1 MSVSVA
7 RYILALGVFLTFA
20 RITRDIVVP
29 IPESQYSR
37 FLFATGRLKQAEHIM
52 PLHELLVPPALFI
65 LSSFIFLIAIQF
77 SSRARVL
84 ISLLVF
90 GTAIIS
96 LYTSRNL
103 PQHEA
108 MNSLWALL
116 NCVWILHAA
125 HTLFLDEQRIPRGV
139 LPWTSAYKIWANPQG
154 RTNWNDVSS
163 KPSFKSSSSK
173 PSTRRRF
180 ATRRF
185 LEALGCW
192 LLQLC
197 IFEPFIFLSIY
208 PTSEDF
214 APPHQVLFR
223 RLLWPSTGPE
233 FTRREIQIRLLTSV
247 FWIWQGFLMLHT
259 CHVLL
264 SIFFVTILRIDTPE
278 EWPPLFDSP
287 MQAYSVRQFWSKF
300 WHRMTVPGSTSS
312 GKLVAR
318 WVGGIVPGSRLEKP
332 FIAFW
337 TFLLSGMYHAIA
349 DWQAGEACVPS
360 ADLLFFIANFGAAA
374 IETIA
379 VPGII
384 QVGKKRNNILCRHI
398 LSDRG
403 GKLIG
408 VVRVLG
414 FFFWVVPKWQYP
426 KMHLKLL
433 KAEDVPE
440 WFTLLVAQME
450 T

>member
-1 MSVSVA
+1 MS
-7 RYILALGVFLTFA
+7 
-20 RITRDIVVP
+20 
-29 IPESQYSR
+29 
-37 FLFATGRLKQAEHIM
+37 
-52 PLHELLVPPALFI
+52 LHELLVPPAFFI
-65 LSSFIFLIAIQF
+65 LSSFIFLVAIQF

-103 PQHEA
+103 PPHEG

-125 HTLFLDEQRIPRGV
+125 HTLFLDEQRIPRGAP
-139 LPWTSAYKIWANPQG
+139 PWTSAYKIWANPQG

-163 KPSFKSSSSK
+163 KASFKPSSIK
-173 PSTRRRF
+173 PRTRGRF
-180 ATRRF
+180 ATTRF
-185 LEALGCW
+185 LGALGCW

-214 APPHQVLFR
+214 TPPRQVLFR
-223 RLLWPSTGPE
+223 RLLWPSTGPM
-233 FTRREIQIRLLTSV
+233 FTRREMQIRLFTSV

-264 SIFFVTILRIDTPE
+264 SIFSVAILRIDTPE
-278 EWPPLFDSP
+278 EWPPLFGSP
-287 MQAYSVRQFWSKF
+287 MQAYSIRQFWNKF

-318 WVGGIVPGSRLEKP
+318 WAGGIVPGTRHEKA

-337 TFLLSGMYHAIA
+337 AFLLSGIYHAIA
-349 DWQAGEACVPS
+349 DWQAREVCVPS
-360 ADLLFFIANFGAAA
+360 ADLLFFIVNFGAAA

-384 QVGKKRNNILCRHI
+384 RVGKKRNDILCRYI
-398 LSDRG
+398 LSDMGR
-403 GKLIG
+403 KLIG
-408 VVRVLG
+408 FVWVFG
-414 FFFWVVPKWQYP
+414 IFFWVVPKWQYP

-433 KAEDVPE
+433 KAEETLDVPD
-440 WFTLLVAQME
+440 WFTLLVAQVQ